1 MEAFSSVTFDLSL
14 ICETVSFLNQLCI
27 VPGKVWKPPEERETT
42 ETAEDDEE
50 IPLSMDLKTD
60 YDDLLDGAEEDDLKD
75 IGAILGLNFF
85 PELTKATK

>member
-1 MEAFSSVTFDLSL
+1 MWKAPEDREA
-14 ICETVSFLNQLCI
+14 
-27 VPGKVWKPPEERETT
+27 
-42 ETAEDDEE
+42 AEVADDDED
-50 IPLSMDLKTD
+50 IPLSMDIKTD

>member
-1 MEAFSSVTFDLSL
+1 MRQYSFWYDSHLTEEGDWLTDLRCDINSDQL
-14 ICETVSFLNQLCI
+14 PICL
-27 VPGKVWKPPEERETT
+27 
-42 ETAEDDEE
+42 
-50 IPLSMDLKTD
+50 TD